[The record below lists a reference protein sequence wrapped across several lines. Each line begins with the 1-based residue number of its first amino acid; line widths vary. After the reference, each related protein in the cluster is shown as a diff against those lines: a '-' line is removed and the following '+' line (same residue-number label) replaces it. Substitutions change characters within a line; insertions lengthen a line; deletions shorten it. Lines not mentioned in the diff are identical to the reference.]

1 GDPRAAGDHYTISTD
16 ERSVIATAP
25 WALLAHGR
33 RLFSAD
39 DLAQSFHPN
48 VTPASMASIF
58 NRVNPFPQPKVPRWD
73 PVELNALD
81 GWEMNDQAL
90 IENDGS
96 QMVACFEI
104 AVNGREVDSWC
115 QPFCCKRHKTTSSH

>member
-1 GDPRAAGDHYTISTD
+1 
-16 ERSVIATAP
+16 
-25 WALLAHGR
+25 
-33 RLFSAD
+33 
-39 DLAQSFHPN
+39 
-48 VTPASMASIF
+48 MASIF

-90 IENDGS
+90 IENDGC

-115 QPFCCKRHKTTSSH
+115 